1 MATKRVNID
10 IVAKDKSQQALNK
23 VRGSL
28 DRVKQSVFNVRNA
41 LAGLGAGLVIRNLV
55 NTGKELENLQTRL
68 KKDQIPKICRN
79 SKRAAQKDDKILQ
92 KVQSNKE
99 SLRSTIKTMIKIVY
113 FTDQG

>member
-28 DRVKQSVFNVRNA
+28 DKVKKSVFNVRNA

-55 NTGKELENLQTRL
+55 NTGKEIESLQVRL
-68 KKDQIPKICRN
+68 KFLFGTAEEGAEAFKKMSEFASRVPL
-79 SKRAAQKDDKILQ
+79 A
-92 KVQSNKE
+92 
-99 SLRSTIKTMIKIVY
+99 
-113 FTDQG
+113 